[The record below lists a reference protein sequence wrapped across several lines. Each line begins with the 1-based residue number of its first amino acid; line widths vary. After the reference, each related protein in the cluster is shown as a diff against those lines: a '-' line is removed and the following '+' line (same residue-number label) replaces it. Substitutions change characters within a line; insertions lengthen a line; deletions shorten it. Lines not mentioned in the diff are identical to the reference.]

1 MKSYLGNCYK
11 ISSNNLS
18 LYFEILLVSPSNC
31 SLGAFCFSSLL
42 KFSVSALPSPGT
54 CGRQQWQCL
63 SSASISDN
71 FMKIRGDAD
80 LAEKLPKSKRL
91 EACKPQFL
99 LRSLC
104 LIWLLDLTSFLIVFT
119 VTEPALLFVQVQWDC
134 SIMGNA
140 STLPAFLSTP
150 ISPLVWGSS
159 LLHLPVSLKSSC
171 QLQKQT
177 NK

>member
-31 SLGAFCFSSLL
+31 SLGAFGFSSLL
-42 KFSVSALPSPGT
+42 KFSASGLPSPGT

-119 VTEPALLFVQVQWDC
+119 VTEPALLSLVRCNETAPSWVMPVPC
-134 SIMGNA
+134 
-140 STLPAFLSTP
+140 LPF
-150 ISPLVWGSS
+150 
-159 LLHLPVSLKSSC
+159 C
-171 QLQKQT
+171 QLPSHPLCEVAHSYISLWVSNPVDNCK

>member
-42 KFSVSALPSPGT
+42 KFSASGLSSPGT

-99 LRSLC
+99 LRSLR
-104 LIWLLDLTSFLIVFT
+104 LIWLLNFFLDCIYCHWT
-119 VTEPALLFVQVQWDC
+119 CSALFVQVQWDC

-150 ISPLVWGSS
+150 TSPLVWGSS
-159 LLHLPVSLKSSC
+159 LLHLPMSLKSSC